1 MTADSTGMKAVATVD
16 ATTLRAWLTDGEEV
30 ALVDVRDGGPFSR
43 SHLLV
48 ACNIPLAQLEL
59 KAPELLP
66 RRDSRIVLIDD
77 APAEGQNSA
86 QRAAAL
92 LSQHGYRRLSI
103 LEGGT
108 SGWGACGFELFSG
121 TNVPSKAFGE
131 HVEHTCETPR
141 IDPDV
146 LHQWQQEGRDIVLVD
161 SRPADEF
168 RTVSLPGASNCPGAE
183 LVLRVPGLVR
193 SEKTIV
199 VVNCAGRT
207 RSIIGTQSLR
217 NAGLPN
223 PVYALKNGTMGW
235 ELAGFKADH
244 GREDLVPA
252 PQGAALA
259 QARQMADD
267 VAERYGVSFIDRNA
281 LRSMQAESHRTTH
294 VFDVRQP
301 AEFAA
306 GHMPGSLNA
315 PGGQLVQAT
324 DTFVVTR
331 GARIVLVDSLQ
342 VQSVMTAHWLIQ
354 MGWRDVHVLKDGL
367 SAEDGLGADGQPG
380 LLETGPVRTKGLG
393 EAVLPDQALSP
404 QTLHAQLKDGAVT
417 VIDVGDSFRWRRG
430 HVPGSGYA
438 MRSHLPQVLGSV
450 SLQRPLVFVCADGRL
465 SRFAAQDARTL
476 GYAAVSTLAGGRSAW
491 LAAGLPTETC
501 TTDDDPKLLT
511 PTDDMWYPP
520 YARTSAVQ
528 EAMQQYLTWEVN
540 LLEQL
545 AREPYLTFSA
555 P

>member
-1 MTADSTGMKAVATVD
+1 MTPDSNSMKAVATVD
-16 ATTLRAWLTDGEEV
+16 APTLRAWLSDGEEL

-66 RRDSRIVLIDD
+66 RRDARIVLIDD
-77 APAEGQNSA
+77 APADGQQVA

-92 LSQHGYRRLSI
+92 LSQHGYSRLAI
-103 LEGGT
+103 LQGGT
-108 SGWGACGFELFSG
+108 SGWGRCGFELFSG

-141 IDPDV
+141 IDPEV
-146 LHQWQQEGRDIVLVD
+146 LHQWQQDGRDIVLVD
-161 SRPADEF
+161 SRPAEEF

-193 SEKTIV
+193 SDKTIV

-235 ELAGFKADH
+235 ELAGFKAEH
-244 GREDLVPA
+244 GREDLVPV
-252 PQGAALA
+252 PHGAALD
-259 QARQMADD
+259 QARRMADD
-267 VAERYGVSFIDRNA
+267 VAARYAVSFINRDM
-281 LRSMQAESHRTTH
+281 LRGMLTEPHRTTH

-306 GHMPGSLNA
+306 GHLPGSLNA

-342 VQSVMTAHWLIQ
+342 VQSVMTAHWLMQ

-367 SAEDGLGADGQPG
+367 NSTASKAP
-380 LLETGPVRTKGLG
+380 LETGPIRTPGLG
-393 EAVLPDQALSP
+393 EADLPDHALSAQAL
-404 QTLHAQLKDGAVT
+404 QAQLKDAAVT

-430 HVPGSGYA
+430 HVPGSAYA
-438 MRSHLPQVLGSV
+438 MRSHLSQVLGRFPPH
-450 SLQRPLVFVCADGRL
+450 RPLVFVCADGRL
-465 SRFAAQDARTL
+465 SRFAVQEARAL
-476 GYAAVSTLAGGRSAW
+476 GHASVSTLAGGRSAW
-491 LAAGLPTETC
+491 LAAGLPTERC

-545 AREPYLTFSA
+545 AREPYLTFST

>member
-1 MTADSTGMKAVATVD
+1 MTADSNSMKAVATVD
-16 ATTLRAWLTDGEEV
+16 APTLRAWLTDGEEV

-66 RRDSRIVLIDD
+66 RRDARIVLIDD
-77 APAEGQNSA
+77 APADGKHAA
-86 QRAAAL
+86 QRAAVL
-92 LSQHGYRRLSI
+92 LSEHGYCQLAI

-141 IDPDV
+141 IDPEV
-146 LHQWQQEGRDIVLVD
+146 LHQWQQAGQDIVLVD
-161 SRPADEF
+161 SRPAEEF

-193 SEKTIV
+193 SDKTIV

-244 GREDLVPA
+244 GREDLVPV
-252 PQGAALA
+252 PHGAALA
-259 QARQMADD
+259 QARRMADD
-267 VAERYGVSFIDRNA
+267 VAARYAVSFIDRNT
-281 LRSMQAESHRTTH
+281 LRTMLAESHRTTH

-306 GHMPGSLNA
+306 GHLPGSLNA

-354 MGWRDVHVLKDGL
+354 MGWRDVHVLK
-367 SAEDGLGADGQPG
+367 EGLGADHQPG
-380 LLETGPVRTKGLG
+380 PLQTGSVRTTGLG
-393 EAVLPDQALSP
+393 EAALPDQALSP
-404 QTLHAQLKDGAVT
+404 QTLQAQLKEAAVT

-430 HVPGSGYA
+430 HVPGSAYA
-438 MRSHLPQVLGSV
+438 MRSHLPQVLERV
-450 SLQRPLVFVCADGRL
+450 SPQRALVFVCGDGRL
-465 SRFAAQDARTL
+465 SRYAAQDARAL

>member
-1 MTADSTGMKAVATVD
+1 
-16 ATTLRAWLTDGEEV
+16 
-30 ALVDVRDGGPFSR
+30 
-43 SHLLV
+43 
-48 ACNIPLAQLEL
+48 
-59 KAPELLP
+59 
-66 RRDSRIVLIDD
+66 
-77 APAEGQNSA
+77 
-86 QRAAAL
+86 
-92 LSQHGYRRLSI
+92 
-103 LEGGT
+103 
-108 SGWGACGFELFSG
+108 
-121 TNVPSKAFGE
+121 
-131 HVEHTCETPR
+131 
-141 IDPDV
+141 
-146 LHQWQQEGRDIVLVD
+146 VLVD
-161 SRPADEF
+161 SRPAEEF

-193 SEKTIV
+193 SDKTIV

-244 GREDLVPA
+244 GREDLVPV
-252 PQGAALA
+252 PHGAALA
-259 QARQMADD
+259 QARRMADD
-267 VAERYGVSFIDRNA
+267 VAARYAVSFIDRNT
-281 LRSMQAESHRTTH
+281 LRTMLAESHRTTH

-306 GHMPGSLNA
+306 GHLPGSLNA

-342 VQSVMTAHWLIQ
+342 VQSVMTAHWLLQ

-367 SAEDGLGADGQPG
+367 GADGQPG
-380 LLETGPVRTKGLG
+380 PLQTGSVHTTGLG
-393 EAVLPDQALSP
+393 EAALPDQALSP
-404 QTLHAQLKDGAVT
+404 QTLQAQLKEAAVT

-430 HVPGSGYA
+430 HVPGSAYV
-438 MRSHLPQVLGSV
+438 MRSHLPQVLERLSP
-450 SLQRPLVFVCADGRL
+450 QRALVFVCGDGRL
-465 SRFAAQDARTL
+465 SRYAAQDARAL

>member
-1 MTADSTGMKAVATVD
+1 MTADSNGMKAVATVD

-66 RRDSRIVLIDD
+66 RRDARIVLIDD
-77 APAEGQNSA
+77 APADGQHAA
-86 QRAAAL
+86 QRAAVL
-92 LSQHGYRRLSI
+92 LSEHGYRQLAI
-103 LEGGT
+103 LQGGT

-141 IDPDV
+141 IDPEV
-146 LHQWQQEGRDIVLVD
+146 LHQWQQAGEDIVLVD
-161 SRPADEF
+161 SRPAEEF

-193 SEKTIV
+193 SDKTIV

-244 GREDLVPA
+244 GREDLVPV
-252 PQGAALA
+252 PHGAALA
-259 QARQMADD
+259 QARRMADD
-267 VAERYGVSFIDRNA
+267 VAARYAVSFIDRNT
-281 LRSMQAESHRTTH
+281 LRTMLAESHRTTH

-306 GHMPGSLNA
+306 GHLPGSLNA

-342 VQSVMTAHWLIQ
+342 VQSVMTAHWLLQ

-367 SAEDGLGADGQPG
+367 GADGQPG
-380 LLETGPVRTKGLG
+380 PLQTGSVHTTGLG
-393 EAVLPDQALSP
+393 EAALPDQALSP
-404 QTLHAQLKDGAVT
+404 QTLQAQLKEAAVT

-430 HVPGSGYA
+430 HVPGSAYA
-438 MRSHLPQVLGSV
+438 MRSHLPQVLERLSP
-450 SLQRPLVFVCADGRL
+450 QRALVFVCGDGRL
-465 SRFAAQDARTL
+465 SRYAAQDARAL

>member
-1 MTADSTGMKAVATVD
+1 MTADSNGMKAVATVD

-66 RRDSRIVLIDD
+66 RHDARIVLIDD
-77 APAEGQNSA
+77 APADGQHAA
-86 QRAAAL
+86 QRAAVL
-92 LSQHGYRRLSI
+92 LSEHGYRQLAI
-103 LEGGT
+103 LQGGT

-141 IDPDV
+141 IDPEV
-146 LHQWQQEGRDIVLVD
+146 LHQWQQAGQDIVLVD
-161 SRPADEF
+161 SRPAEEF

-193 SEKTIV
+193 SDKTIV

-244 GREDLVPA
+244 GREDLVPV
-252 PQGAALA
+252 PHGAALA
-259 QARQMADD
+259 QARRMADD
-267 VAERYGVSFIDRNA
+267 VAARYAVSFIDRNT
-281 LRSMQAESHRTTH
+281 LRTMLAESHRTTH

-306 GHMPGSLNA
+306 GHLPGSLNA

-342 VQSVMTAHWLIQ
+342 VQSVMTAHWLLQ

-367 SAEDGLGADGQPG
+367 GADGQPG
-380 LLETGPVRTKGLG
+380 PLQTGSVHTTGLG
-393 EAVLPDQALSP
+393 EAALPDQALSP
-404 QTLHAQLKDGAVT
+404 QTLQAQLKEAAVT

-430 HVPGSGYA
+430 HVPGSAYV
-438 MRSHLPQVLGSV
+438 MRSHLPQVLERLSP
-450 SLQRPLVFVCADGRL
+450 QRALVFVCGDGRL
-465 SRFAAQDARTL
+465 SRYAAQDARAL

>member
-66 RRDSRIVLIDD
+66 RRDARIVLIDD
-77 APAEGQNSA
+77 APADGQHAA
-86 QRAAAL
+86 QRAAVL
-92 LSQHGYRRLSI
+92 LSEHGYRQLAI
-103 LEGGT
+103 LQGGT

-193 SEKTIV
+193 SDKTIV

-244 GREDLVPA
+244 GREDLVPV
-252 PQGAALA
+252 PHGAALA
-259 QARQMADD
+259 QARRMADD
-267 VAERYGVSFIDRNA
+267 VAARYAVSFIDRNT
-281 LRSMQAESHRTTH
+281 LRTMLAESHRTTH

-306 GHMPGSLNA
+306 GHLPGSLNA

-342 VQSVMTAHWLIQ
+342 VQSVMTAHWLLQ

-367 SAEDGLGADGQPG
+367 GADGQPG
-380 LLETGPVRTKGLG
+380 PLQTGSVHTTGLG
-393 EAVLPDQALSP
+393 EAALPDQALSP
-404 QTLHAQLKDGAVT
+404 QTLQAQLKEAAVT

-430 HVPGSGYA
+430 HVPGSAYA
-438 MRSHLPQVLGSV
+438 MRSHLPQVLERLSP
-450 SLQRPLVFVCADGRL
+450 QRALVFVCGDGRL
-465 SRFAAQDARTL
+465 SRYAAQDARAL

>member
-66 RRDSRIVLIDD
+66 RRDARIVLIDD
-77 APAEGQNSA
+77 APADGQHAA
-86 QRAAAL
+86 QRAAVL
-92 LSQHGYRRLSI
+92 LSEHGYRQLAI
-103 LEGGT
+103 LQGGT

-141 IDPDV
+141 IDPEV
-146 LHQWQQEGRDIVLVD
+146 LHQWQQAGQDIVLVD
-161 SRPADEF
+161 SRPAEEF

-193 SEKTIV
+193 SDKTIV

-244 GREDLVPA
+244 GREDLVPV
-252 PQGAALA
+252 PHGAALA
-259 QARQMADD
+259 QARRMADD
-267 VAERYGVSFIDRNA
+267 VAARYAVSFIDRNT
-281 LRSMQAESHRTTH
+281 LRTMLAESHRTTH

-306 GHMPGSLNA
+306 GHLPGSLNA

-342 VQSVMTAHWLIQ
+342 VQSVMTAHWLLQ

-367 SAEDGLGADGQPG
+367 GADGQPG
-380 LLETGPVRTKGLG
+380 PLQTGSVHTTGLG
-393 EAVLPDQALSP
+393 EAALPDQALSP
-404 QTLHAQLKDGAVT
+404 QTLQAQLKEAAVT

-430 HVPGSGYA
+430 HVPGSAYA
-438 MRSHLPQVLGSV
+438 MRSHLPQVLERLSP
-450 SLQRPLVFVCADGRL
+450 QRALVFVCGDGRL
-465 SRFAAQDARTL
+465 SRYAAQDARAL